1 VRAASKGVPSESV
14 QGAPVDL
21 QGISRE
27 QKLLGAAV
35 SMLLFIISL
44 FLKWQTFGPFEG
56 SGADF
61 GSWPLA
67 LIIAFAA
74 GGIVAGDAL
83 GMNLPLRRLLPT
95 AVATYLMSLLVFYV
109 LTFLFF
115 LDGISYGVW
124 FALIFS
130 VVGLVLTFSVFRED
144 TR

>member
-1 VRAASKGVPSESV
+1 M
-14 QGAPVDL
+14 DL

-44 FLKWQTFGPFEG
+44 FLKWQSFGPYTG

-61 GSWPLA
+61 GSWPLVVLIA
-67 LIIAFAA
+67 LAA

-83 GMNLPLRRLLPT
+83 GMDLPLRRMDPA

-109 LTFLFF
+109 LVFMFF

-124 FALIFS
+124 LALIFS
-130 VVGLVLTFSVFRED
+130 IVGLVLTFSVFRD
-144 TR
+144 DMRYRR

>member
-1 VRAASKGVPSESV
+1 M
-14 QGAPVDL
+14 DL

-61 GSWPLA
+61 GSWPLV
-67 LIIAFAA
+67 LLIAFAA

-83 GMNLPLRRLLPT
+83 GMDLPLRRLAPT
-95 AVATYLMSLLVFYV
+95 SVATYLMSLLVFYV
-109 LTFLFF
+109 LVFLFF

-124 FALIFS
+124 LALIFS

>member
-1 VRAASKGVPSESV
+1 
-14 QGAPVDL
+14 VDL

-61 GSWPLA
+61 GSWPLV
-67 LIIAFAA
+67 LLIAFAA

-109 LTFLFF
+109 LMFLFF